1 MNAENTVRSAAQALQ
16 DAISAAQAQGY
27 VIEWPNSPVGL
38 SGLAISQTAAV
49 AEKALPFEVEA
60 DQIAPVAK
68 SKK

>member
-27 VIEWPNSPVGL
+27 VIEWPNSPAGL
-38 SGLAISQTAAV
+38 PGLAISQTAAV
-49 AEKALPFEVEA
+49 ADVAAEV
-60 DQIAPVAK
+60 APVAK